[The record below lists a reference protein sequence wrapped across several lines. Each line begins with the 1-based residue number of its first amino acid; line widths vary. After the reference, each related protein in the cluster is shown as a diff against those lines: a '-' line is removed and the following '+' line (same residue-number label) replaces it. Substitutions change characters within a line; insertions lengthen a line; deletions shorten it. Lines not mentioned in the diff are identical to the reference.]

1 MLVNVI
7 ALDHIMYNLFKKNWL
22 FFFLLFKDP
31 PPTCY
36 TCGVLGNDWSTKIAC
51 ISLIMLYYHQFLDS
65 VFYQL
70 VSFQLVYRFS
80 VSFWKLT
87 ERSNTDVVII

>member
-7 ALDHIMYNLFKKNWL
+7 ALDHIMYNLLKKIG
-22 FFFLLFKDP
+22 FFFFYFLRIP

-51 ISLIMLYYHQFLDS
+51 ISLIMLYYQQFLDS

-70 VSFQLVYRFS
+70 VSFQLAYRFW